1 MDKNKKTGLWGII
14 ISSLVLPLFLF
25 TFIGCSDDDSSSV
38 EISLNKEELFLEIG
52 KSERLIASFN
62 PFDAPNQA
70 HRWFSSNNQIASV
83 DETGNVTAINTGNA
97 VIMAKALDGG
107 STAKCNVTVVDKI
120 IPVTSVSLD
129 VTECEIAVGDQMILN
144 ASVKPANAS
153 NQKIKWVSEDI
164 SIATVDSEGNVEA
177 VSMGTVNVK
186 AISEDGGKT
195 AICNVS
201 VVSKGVRFST
211 PEIENITSNAA
222 LVIGTAKPVGV
233 EITEMGICYA
243 TEANPTVDDE
253 KIALTNTSI
262 SYNVKGLN
270 PETTYYVRLYAIADG
285 KVTYSNQTVFETLTT
300 VSFSSPK
307 FSDVSSHSVVV
318 KGTISSNGSELSET
332 GFVYSKKQEPT
343 INDNKVSI
351 SKEEIEYTLFDLEPN
366 TSYYVRLYAIVG
378 GKEYYSEEVEFTTKE
393 ELLTNFMA
401 KRIFEDRLEL
411 ESEVPEG
418 YETVKV
424 CYGTTPNPEV
434 TDYTAVAKVGSDG
447 KLRLVLSNLVG
458 RKYYIRSYEQA
469 GSSFKYSDDEVC
481 VETIFKVNAQYNPN
495 FESESTH
502 VMFRQSWSGYPYE
515 VYNTITYKNFPEGTY
530 EVLSSTYKSK
540 GINTGWSYGVG
551 WGYGYTKDYAYRD
564 NLNHCTKNLAYI
576 NGGDGVFYHI
586 MERNY
591 WDYINGT
598 ETYYITFRC
607 LETGVYYFFE
617 WKWSN

>member
-1 MDKNKKTGLWGII
+1 MDKNKKKSLWGII
-14 ISSLVLPLFLF
+14 IPFLTFPLFLF
-25 TFIGCSDDDSSSV
+25 AFIGCGDDDSSNV
-38 EISLNKEELFLEIG
+38 EIILNKEELFLEVG
-52 KSERLIASFN
+52 KSERLIASFD

-70 HRWFSSNNQIASV
+70 HRWFSSNPQIASV

-107 STAKCNVTVVDKI
+107 CTAKCNVTVVDKI

-129 VTECEIAVGDQMILN
+129 VTECEIAVGDQMTLN
-144 ASVKPANAS
+144 ATVKPANAS

-164 SIATVDSEGNVEA
+164 SIATVDSEGNIEA

-195 AICNVS
+195 ATCKVS
-201 VVSKGVRFST
+201 VVSRGVRFST
-211 PEIENITSNAA
+211 LEIENITSNAA
-222 LVIGTAKPVGV
+222 LVIGDIKPIGV

-243 TEANPTVDDE
+243 TKANPTVDDE
-253 KIALTNTSI
+253 KIELTNTSV

-270 PETTYYVRLYAIADG
+270 PETTYYLRLYAIADG
-285 KVTYSNQTVFETLTT
+285 NVTYSNQTVFETLTT
-300 VSFSSPK
+300 VSFSTPK
-307 FSDVSSHSVVV
+307 FSDISSYSAVV

-351 SKEEIEYTLFDLEPN
+351 SNEEIEYTLLDLEPN

-393 ELLTNFMA
+393 ELHTNFMA

-411 ESEVPEG
+411 ESDVPEG
-418 YETVKV
+418 YEAVKV

-434 TDYTAVAKVGSDG
+434 TDYTAIAKAGSDG
-447 KLRLVLSNLVG
+447 KLRLDLPNLVG
-458 RKYYIRSYEQA
+458 RKYYVRSYEQV

-481 VETIFKVNAQYNPN
+481 VETVFKVNAQYDPD
-495 FESESTH
+495 FKSEATH
-502 VMFRQSWSGYPYE
+502 VMFTQSWSHHL
-515 VYNTITYKNFPEGTY
+515 YNTITYKNFPEGTY
-530 EVLSSTYKSK
+530 EVLCSTYKYK
-540 GINTGWSYGVG
+540 GVTGWSYGAGAG
-551 WGYGYTKDYAYRD
+551 WGCGFTKDYANRY
-564 NLNHCTKNLAYI
+564 NLNNCTRNLAYI

-586 MERNY
+586 MKPDF
-591 WDYINGT
+591 WDYISGS